1 MYTLSVGVAVCS
13 CAIPLHFEAFFADN
27 ALVCFVPDLFNRPVV
42 VGLFSLTWRARPQNK
57 LVRRLYNIVRRDI
70 SSRMLFAGYFQSVLS
85 SDSEQAIL

>member
-1 MYTLSVGVAVCS
+1 MQFRCILKHFLQTMRWSALSLTV
-13 CAIPLHFEAFFADN
+13 
-27 ALVCFVPDLFNRPVV
+27 LFNRPVV